1 MKLFFGGNKDQELC
15 MHLAKALTEAVVEY
29 TESRDS
35 SLRRILILN
44 KEPLRH
50 DLVKEEFDRY
60 TKQSCKS
67 NSYFE
72 REVFI
77 NCNALESETF
87 V

>member
-1 MKLFFGGNKDQELC
+1 MFYLGTKDRELC

-29 TESRDS
+29 TESKES

-44 KEPLRH
+44 NDPLRH
-50 DLVKEEFDRY
+50 ELVKEEFHRY

-67 NSYFE
+67 NSYLE

-77 NCNALESETF
+77 NCDIPESETL